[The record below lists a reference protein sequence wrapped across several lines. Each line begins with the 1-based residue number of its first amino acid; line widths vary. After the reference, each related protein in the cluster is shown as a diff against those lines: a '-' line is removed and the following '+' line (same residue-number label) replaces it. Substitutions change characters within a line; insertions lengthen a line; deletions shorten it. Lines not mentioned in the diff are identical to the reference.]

1 MGKMKALWQAEQEKI
16 GLASDGVFSD
26 YVNDEVWAMRSEFMK
41 QMNSVMVRDEYD
53 LWSTHDG
60 QGDN

>member
-1 MGKMKALWQAEQEKI
+1 MGKMKALWQAEQEKNGAMLDDVI
-16 GLASDGVFSD
+16 
-26 YVNDEVWAMRSEFMK
+26 NDEAWQMRSEFMK
-41 QMNSVMVRDEYD
+41 HMNSVVVRDEWD